1 MSRLEVED
9 LSIRYGDNAVVDR
22 VSFTIDAG
30 QSVGLV
36 GESGSGKSQTALA
49 ILGLLPADA
58 RVSGAVRFAGEDLLG
73 AGETRLRRFR
83 HRRIAMVFQD
93 PALALNPYLSVGRQL
108 AEVLKAHRLA
118 SGDPL
123 QTRIIAA
130 LERVGLPDPERQY
143 RSYPHELSGGM
154 RQRVMLAA
162 ALLGEPELLIAD
174 EPTTALDVTV
184 QAQIL
189 DLFDSLRD
197 DMALLLITH
206 DLGVIAGHCERMLV
220 LDEGR
225 LLEADDTLSVFRAPS
240 EPRTRELLEASRVV
254 GGVLAEVPE
263 PRRNVLHIDSLEV
276 GYSLPQ
282 RQVLRAVR
290 ELELSLSA
298 GETLAIVGES
308 GSGKSSLA
316 RAVAGLLSPTAGTVV
331 FRGEPLP
338 AGTAARTLNHK
349 RTIQLVFQDPA
360 GSLSPS
366 LSARDILL
374 EPLAVH
380 EPRLPAVERERRI
393 REAAADVG
401 LDDALLDRYPHEL
414 SGGQA
419 QRIAIARAL
428 VLEPDLLICDE
439 AVAALDGRVRNAVL
453 ELLKSAQV
461 RSGLAM
467 LFISHDLSVV
477 ERLAHRVL
485 VMYLG
490 RVVESGPAS
499 QVFSA
504 PAHPYTRA
512 LLAAVPRP
520 DPLNPGGKAAL
531 EGEVPSALEPP
542 SGCVFRSRCRYAQA
556 RCGEQVP
563 PAEPVPAG
571 GSEHVAACLRL
582 RDPVLSD
589 PEFSDLGLND
599 LGLSDPVS
607 APPAERR

>member
-1 MSRLEVED
+1 VSRLDVED
-9 LSIRYGDNAVVDR
+9 LSIHYGNTAVVDR
-22 VSFTIDAG
+22 VSFAIDAG

-49 ILGLLPADA
+49 ILGLLSDDA

-73 AGETRLRRFR
+73 AGEAKLRRFR
-83 HRRIAMVFQD
+83 SQRIAMVFQD

-108 AEVLKAHRLA
+108 AEVLKAHQLA
-118 SGDPL
+118 SGDQLRP
-123 QTRIIAA
+123 QIVAA
-130 LERVGLPDPERQY
+130 LERVGLPDPERQFV
-143 RSYPHELSGGM
+143 RYPHELSGGM
-154 RQRVMLAA
+154 RQRVMLAG
-162 ALLGEPELLIAD
+162 ALLCKPELLIAD

-189 DLFDSLRD
+189 DLLDTLRD
-197 DMALLLITH
+197 EMSLLLITH
-206 DLGVIAGHCERMLV
+206 DLGVVAGRCERMLV
-220 LDEGR
+220 LDKGR
-225 LLEADDTLSVFRAPS
+225 LLEAGDTLSVFRAPS
-240 EPRTRELLEASRVV
+240 EPRTLELLEASRSAV
-254 GGVLAEVPE
+254 GAPEETPE
-263 PRRNVLHIDSLEV
+263 PGRNVLQVGSLDV
-276 GYSLPQ
+276 RYSLPKG
-282 RQVLRAVR
+282 QVLRAVR
-290 ELELSLSA
+290 ELELTLGA

-316 RAVAGLLSPTAGTVV
+316 RAVAGLVSPAAGTVD
-331 FRGEPLP
+331 FGGELLP
-338 AGTAARTLNHK
+338 ASTAARSLSLK
-349 RTIQLVFQDPA
+349 RAIQLVFQDPV

-366 LSARDILL
+366 LKVRGILE

-380 EPRLPAVERERRI
+380 EPRLAAEERRRRI
-393 REAAADVG
+393 FDVAADVG
-401 LDDALLDRYPHEL
+401 LDEPLLDRYPHEL

-419 QRIAIARAL
+419 QRVAIARAL

-453 ELLKSAQV
+453 ELLKSAQA
-461 RSGLAM
+461 RTGLAM

-499 QVFSA
+499 QVFST

-520 DPLNPGGKAAL
+520 DPLNPGGKAVL
-531 EGEVPSALEPP
+531 SGEVPSALTPP
-542 SGCVFRSRCRYAQA
+542 SGCVFRSRCAYAEA

-563 PAEPVPAG
+563 PARSVAPDNNR
-571 GSEHVAACLRL
+571 HVAACVRL
-582 RDPVLSD
+582 HD
-589 PEFSDLGLND
+589 PELN
-599 LGLSDPVS
+599 GPAS
-607 APPAERR
+607 ALPAERR